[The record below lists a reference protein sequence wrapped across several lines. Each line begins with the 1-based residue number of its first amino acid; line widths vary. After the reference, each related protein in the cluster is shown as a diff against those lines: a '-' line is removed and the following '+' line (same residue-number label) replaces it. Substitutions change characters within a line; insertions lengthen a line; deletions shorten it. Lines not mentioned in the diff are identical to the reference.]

1 MNSVILKSLFSR
13 GQSYRKH
20 GRGKGERLL
29 FLAEGLF
36 FTAVVARV
44 FYGTFSA
51 VLFLLPLLYPMWK
64 RFQRRRREK
73 YEREINDQFKEL
85 LSSLLSSMKAGY
97 SAENAF
103 RGAYEDMAF
112 LFGEKSHI
120 CKTLTRICG
129 GLDSHVPL
137 ETLLWQF
144 AMESGTEE
152 IREFAEVFAI
162 AKRSGGR
169 MSEILLRSAALIQDR
184 IDVEKEI
191 RILISAKKMEQTIM
205 DIVPFAII
213 VYISVTSRGFF
224 SVLYRSPGGIILMS
238 ACLGIYLTAFIISE
252 KIVDIKV

>member
-1 MNSVILKSLFSR
+1 M
-13 GQSYRKH
+13 
-20 GRGKGERLL
+20 
-29 FLAEGLF
+29 
-36 FTAVVARV
+36 
-44 FYGTFSA
+44 
-51 VLFLLPLLYPMWK
+51 
-64 RFQRRRREK
+64 
-73 YEREINDQFKEL
+73 
-85 LSSLLSSMKAGY
+85 
-97 SAENAF
+97 
-103 RGAYEDMAF
+103 
-112 LFGEKSHI
+112 
-120 CKTLTRICG
+120 
-129 GLDSHVPL
+129 PL

-238 ACLGIYLTAFIISE
+238 VCLGIYLTAFIISE